1 MGTWS
6 VSITG
11 NDTAQDLLSE
21 YTAAFY
27 KYEPKEAVQ
36 KIENYVRTN
45 MFDESDEE
53 EWCNYFYSLADFMWK
68 KGILTD
74 EIKEKTIRMIDSGFG
89 LELWEE
95 AGEKTLKKRQQVLSD
110 FREKLTSPMPP
121 KKKIRPNV
129 HTERIF
135 NNGDLIAIQL
145 QTAGKPYTKNDE
157 KPMSDDEFHA
167 YDGKYILMQLID
179 CYSSWSSAI
188 VPEVKDYWAY
198 FKLYDGIYD
207 TIPQVIKY
215 DELKPA
221 KIHQKAITSCFTCES
236 NLFYFKRRK
245 YQIIGNNPIEKVYDK
260 ISNASIFFGIN
271 RPWFNPDS
279 EFLAAMGK
287 DTVCGECKDIDD
299 RVRKICHYAVRY
311 GRFNYQL
318 PRDENERRFAEEE
331 YRVIADIESSV
342 NEGGK
347 LLSLQFGNR
356 TIGIITIKG
365 NRIDNLYVE
374 GRFQNN
380 GFGTQLL
387 QYAILFVG
395 KGAYIVV
402 LKTNRVLTHI
412 CEGLEEL
419 ERKEDFGAETRFI
432 F

>member
-74 EIKEKTIRMIDSGFG
+74 EIKEKTIRMIDSGFS

-145 QTAGKPYTKNDE
+145 RTAGKPYTKNDE

-221 KIHQKAITSCFTCES
+221 KIHQEGITSCFTCES

-245 YQIIGNNPIEKVYDK
+245 YQIIGNNPIKKVYDK

-271 RPWFNPDS
+271 KPWINPDS

-287 DTVCGECKDIDD
+287 DTVSVDNME
-299 RVRKICHYAVRY
+299 
-311 GRFNYQL
+311 YQY
-318 PRDENERRFAEEE
+318 E
-331 YRVIADIESSV
+331 
-342 NEGGK
+342 
-347 LLSLQFGNR
+347 
-356 TIGIITIKG
+356 
-365 NRIDNLYVE
+365 
-374 GRFQNN
+374 
-380 GFGTQLL
+380 
-387 QYAILFVG
+387 
-395 KGAYIVV
+395 
-402 LKTNRVLTHI
+402 
-412 CEGLEEL
+412 
-419 ERKEDFGAETRFI
+419 
-432 F
+432 